1 MSDGASCE
9 VGGKKHNGTTLN
21 SLRRFKSKIMKALHD
36 SAAMIGLCFLDVKG
50 RVVYADPFFS
60 RFVLRSMSSYVKKH
74 FPSLPVGSYVIPDD
88 NIPVIL
94 WRLSDHIV
102 LAAQTRESV
111 APLITRT
118 PLILRLAKKFIKNV
132 TISSLEV
139 KENLSTGDFDIQTW
153 EVFSFKGNSKDLVLS
168 ALSNDENMLKVVE
181 AIDGKRSVL
190 AISKQTG
197 VPLEKCAMILKNL
210 LEWGMLI
217 KVELCPLI
225 RKVNAG
231 KLLLFGIQDK
241 YVRLYRELKTLCD
254 GTRSVK
260 EIADALG
267 ISYENLRHLLNI
279 LGEDVT
285 WVKREG

>member
-1 MSDGASCE
+1 MSEEAGFGRGRKRNSA
-9 VGGKKHNGTTLN
+9 VLN
-21 SLRRFKSKIMKALHD
+21 SLRRFKSKLVKALHD
-36 SAAMIGLCFLDVKG
+36 SATMIGLCFLDIKG
-50 RVVYADPFFS
+50 RIVYADPLFS
-60 RFVLRSMSSYVKKH
+60 RFVLRSMSNYVKKH

-94 WRLSDHIV
+94 WRVSDHMF

-111 APLITRT
+111 APLIIRT
-118 PLILRLAKKFIKNV
+118 PLILRLAKKFIRNM
-132 TISSLEV
+132 SYPSLDVE
-139 KENLSTGDFDIQTW
+139 ERLAADDFNIHAW
-153 EVFSFKGNSKDLVLS
+153 EVFSFKEDSSDFALGALGEDKDV
-168 ALSNDENMLKVVE
+168 LKVVE
-181 AIDGKRSVL
+181 AIDGRRSVL
-190 AISKQTG
+190 AISKYTG
-197 VPLEKCAMILKNL
+197 VPLEKCVLILRDL
-210 LEWGMLI
+210 LEQGMLV
-217 KVELCPLI
+217 KVEICPLI

-231 KLLLFGIQDK
+231 KLLLFGIQEK

-267 ISYENLRHLLNI
+267 IEYDNLRYLLSI

>member
-1 MSDGASCE
+1 MSDEAVFE
-9 VGGKKHNGTTLN
+9 GGGRKHNSIVLN
-21 SLRRFKSKIMKALHD
+21 SLRRFKSKLVKALHD
-36 SAAMIGLCFLDVKG
+36 SATMMGLCFLDIKG
-50 RVVYADPFFS
+50 RIVYVDPLFS
-60 RFVLRSMSSYVKKH
+60 RFVLRSISNYVKKH

-94 WRLSDHIV
+94 WRVSDQMF

-118 PLILRLAKKFIKNV
+118 SLVLRLAKKFIKKMSYPSD
-132 TISSLEV
+132 IEESLAAD
-139 KENLSTGDFDIQTW
+139 DFNIHAW
-153 EVFSFKGNSKDLVLS
+153 EVFSFKEDFSDFALGALGEDKDV
-168 ALSNDENMLKVVE
+168 LKVVE
-181 AIDGKRSVL
+181 AIDGRRSVL
-190 AISKQTG
+190 AISKHTG
-197 VPLEKCAMILKNL
+197 VPLDKCVLILRNL
-210 LEWGMLI
+210 LEQGALV
-217 KVELCPLI
+217 KVEICPLI

-231 KLLLFGIQDK
+231 KLLLFGIQEK

-267 ISYENLRHLLNI
+267 IDYDNLRYLLSI
-279 LGEDVT
+279 LGEDVI